1 MSTDTQ
7 KLHFKVT
14 AVVLLAMIALPVWA
28 GNNQGPRIQRSYD
41 NANYDYAKVV
51 DVQPVTEL
59 VQIPQ
64 DQQVCQRELVRRRVP
79 EHRSPAPAI
88 FGSILGGVIGHQFG
102 GGHGKTV
109 ATIAGAA
116 IGGAV
121 ANNAQYRRYPPKY
134 YTVRE
139 QRCRTETNWTSEER
153 VMAWDVSWKYRGK
166 IYHSTMDER
175 PGHRIRVRVSVDP
188 VYCGPDGCVH

>member
-1 MSTDTQ
+1 MSKGKQ
-7 KLHFKVT
+7 KHWSGIAGALLF
-14 AVVLLAMIALPVWA
+14 AVIALPVWA
-28 GNNQGPRIQRSYD
+28 ADNQGPRSQQSYD

-51 DVQPVTEL
+51 NVQPVTEL

-64 DQQVCQRELVRRRVP
+64 DQQVCRRELVRKRVP

-102 GGHGKTV
+102 GGHGKTA

-121 ANNAQYRRYPPKY
+121 ASNAQYRRYPPKY
-134 YTVRE
+134 YTARE
-139 QRCRTETNWTSEER
+139 QRCRTETNWRSEER
-153 VMAWDVSWKYRGK
+153 VIAWDVSWKYRGK
-166 IYHSTMDER
+166 IYHSTMNEP
-175 PGHRIRVRVSVDP
+175 PGDRIRVRVSVDP
-188 VYCGPDGCVH
+188 VY